1 MNFEHFR
8 HYARGWLLHF
18 FGREEKA
25 FNEYAAA
32 YRLKPD
38 NVHAARHL
46 AFIAARRKQYDVADK
61 WFVEVLRLS
70 PGDADTHFNRGFILE
85 QAGRS
90 REAVA
95 AFAEAARLKP
105 SSDRAWY
112 GMGLAHARLGEH
124 AEAAAAF
131 AMCAELQPM
140 NGEGFYQWGMACHHA
155 NQPDEVKKI
164 VRKLVDFDPK
174 RALRLIKDAERA
186 DLKHLISEEV
196 QRFFEG
202 SR

>member
-1 MNFEHFR
+1 MDFDHFR

-18 FGREEKA
+18 FGQEEKA

-32 YRLKPD
+32 YRLRPN
-38 NVHAARHL
+38 NVQAARHL
-46 AFIAARRKQYDVADK
+46 AFIAARRKQFDVADK
-61 WFVEVLRLS
+61 WFVEVLRLT
-70 PGDADTHFNRGFILE
+70 PGDADTHFNRGFVLE

-95 AFAEAARLKP
+95 AFAEAVRLKP

-124 AEAAAAF
+124 AEAAVAF
-131 AMCAELQPM
+131 AQCAELQPM

-155 NQPDEVKKI
+155 NQPDDVKKI
-164 VRKLVDFDPK
+164 VRKLADFDPK

>member
-1 MNFEHFR
+1 M
-8 HYARGWLLHF
+8 
-18 FGREEKA
+18 
-25 FNEYAAA
+25 
-32 YRLKPD
+32 
-38 NVHAARHL
+38 
-46 AFIAARRKQYDVADK
+46 
-61 WFVEVLRLS
+61 LRLS
-70 PGDADTHFNRGFILE
+70 PNDADTHFNRGFILE

-95 AFAEAARLKP
+95 AFAEAVRLRDVL
-105 SSDRAWY
+105 DRAWY

-124 AEAAAAF
+124 AEAARCLAR
-131 AMCAELQPM
+131 CAELQPM

-164 VRKLVDFDPK
+164 VRKLADFDPK
-174 RALRLIKDAERA
+174 RAIRLIKDAERA

>member
-1 MNFEHFR
+1 MDFDHFR

-18 FGREEKA
+18 FGQEEKA

-32 YRLKPD
+32 YRLRPN
-38 NVHAARHL
+38 NVQAARHL
-46 AFIAARRKQYDVADK
+46 AFIAARRKQFDVADK
-61 WFVEVLRLS
+61 WFVEVLRLT
-70 PGDADTHFNRGFILE
+70 PDDADTHFNRGFILE

-95 AFAEAARLKP
+95 AFAEAVRLRDAL
-105 SSDRAWY
+105 DRAWY

-124 AEAAAAF
+124 AEAARCLAR
-131 AMCAELQPM
+131 CAELQPM

-155 NQPDEVKKI
+155 NQPDDVKKI
-164 VRKLVDFDPK
+164 ARKLAGFDPK